1 MAQVFTKRKAY
12 DKLCIR
18 NPKYEVTTI
27 MRLREVARKAGF
39 HEALKAARLKR
50 GWTKYRLAKA
60 LGVSWLTVNAWEK
73 GRSAP
78 SVLNTLK
85 LVRIFPELLEL
96 VNGGDGD
103 GEERKER

>member
-1 MAQVFTKRKAY
+1 MTV
-12 DKLCIR
+12 
-18 NPKYEVTTI
+18 

-50 GWTKYRLAKA
+50 GWTKWRLAKA
-60 LGVSWLTVNAWEK
+60 LRVSWLTVNAWEK
-73 GRSAP
+73 GRNAP

-85 LVRIFPELLEL
+85 LVRLFPELLELVEL